1 MPTED
6 TVSTIAKALGEVEE
20 QPLTQIT
27 GVVKVLGE
35 QVSLALLEETQRIEQ
50 NGGMLLP
57 DGSRRRTPGGVF
69 FFLARQKLSHED
81 KVAIF
86 RPVKPAKPPQP
97 APEATR
103 FPRRRVIEVA
113 PAREPQ
119 GRPRPAGGPGFI
131 PPGLPLAAKRVRAR
145 ESIQNAI
152 AALPP
157 DDQAN
162 LLLEVLA
169 ELYERRGVRIP
180 EAAPVSTRLASE
192 PNAAPP
198 PSQRPIP
205 VPIPPTVAVAPAPAP
220 APEPEA
226 PREEPPSSE
235 PAPKRA
241 AATRARSTGTAR
253 TTTKKRA

>member
-20 QPLTQIT
+20 QPLSQIA

-35 QVSLALLEETQRIEQ
+35 PVSLALLEETQRTEQ
-50 NGGMLLP
+50 SGGMLLP

-86 RPVKPAKPPQP
+86 RPIKPAKPAQP
-97 APEATR
+97 AAEPNR

-113 PAREPQ
+113 PSREQPS
-119 GRPRPAGGPGFI
+119 RPRPGGSAFI
-131 PPGLPLAAKRVRAR
+131 PPGLPLAVKRVRAR

-157 DDQAN
+157 DDQSN

-180 EAAPVSTRLASE
+180 EPAPASSRITSDPLAS
-192 PNAAPP
+192 PP

-205 VPIPPTVAVAPAPAP
+205 VPIPPPVAAAAEPA
-220 APEPEA
+220 
-226 PREEPPSSE
+226 REEAPSSE

-241 AATRARSTGTAR
+241 AATRARGTGTAR
-253 TTTKKRA
+253 GTTKKRA

>member
-6 TVSTIAKALGEVEE
+6 TVSAIAKALSEVEE

-27 GVVKVLGE
+27 GVVKVLGD

-50 NGGMLLP
+50 SGGMLLP
-57 DGSRRRTPGGVF
+57 DNSRRRTAGGVF

-86 RPVKPAKPPQP
+86 RPVKPAKPAQP
-97 APEATR
+97 APEANR

-113 PAREPQ
+113 PSREPS
-119 GRPRPAGGPGFI
+119 RPRPGGGGGGFI

-157 DDQAN
+157 DDQSN

-180 EAAPVSTRLASE
+180 EAAAPSSSRMTSDPL
-192 PNAAPP
+192 AAPP

-205 VPIPPTVAVAPAPAP
+205 VPIPPVVAAPVAIAV
-220 APEPEA
+220 EPV
-226 PREEPPSSE
+226 REEPPSSE

-241 AATRARSTGTAR
+241 AATRARSTGTTR

>member
-1 MPTED
+1 MPTEE

-20 QPLTQIT
+20 QPLTQIA

-35 QVSLALLEETQRIEQ
+35 QVALGLLEETQRIEQ
-50 NGGMLLP
+50 SGGMFLP
-57 DGSRRRTPGGVF
+57 DNSRRRTPGGVF
-69 FFLARQKLSHED
+69 FLLARQKLSHED

-86 RPVKPAKPPQP
+86 RPAKPPKPPQP
-97 APEATR
+97 APEPNR

-113 PAREPQ
+113 PSRESPS
-119 GRPRPAGGPGFI
+119 RPRPGGNAFI

-157 DDQAN
+157 DDQTN

-180 EAAPVSTRLASE
+180 EPVPASSRMTSE
-192 PNAAPP
+192 PHAAPP

-205 VPIPPTVAVAPAPAP
+205 VPIPPAVAPAIAEPA
-220 APEPEA
+220 
-226 PREEPPSSE
+226 REEPPSSE

-241 AATRARSTGTAR
+241 AATRARAATAR

>member
-27 GVVKVLGE
+27 GVVRVLGD
-35 QVSLALLEETQRIEQ
+35 QVSLAVLEETQRIEQ
-50 NGGMLLP
+50 SGGMLLP

-86 RPVKPAKPPQP
+86 RPVKPAKPAQP
-97 APEATR
+97 VPEATR

-113 PAREPQ
+113 PTREGPP
-119 GRPRPAGGPGFI
+119 RPRPGGGSGFI

-180 EAAPVSTRLASE
+180 EPAPAPASARVASE
-192 PNAAPP
+192 PHAAPP

-205 VPIPPTVAVAPAPAP
+205 VPIPPAVAAAVA
-220 APEPEA
+220 APEPV
-226 PREEPPSSE
+226 REEPPASE

-241 AATRARSTGTAR
+241 AATRTRSTGTAR

>member
-6 TVSTIAKALGEVEE
+6 TVSAIAKALSEVEE

-27 GVVKVLGE
+27 GVVKVLGDS
-35 QVSLALLEETQRIEQ
+35 VSLALLEETQRIEQ
-50 NGGMLLP
+50 SGGMLLP

-86 RPVKPAKPPQP
+86 RPVKPAKPAQP
-97 APEATR
+97 PPEANR

-113 PAREPQ
+113 PAREPS
-119 GRPRPAGGPGFI
+119 RPRPGGGGGFI

-152 AALPP
+152 ATLPP
-157 DDQAN
+157 DDQSN

-180 EAAPVSTRLASE
+180 EAAAPSSSRMTSD
-192 PNAAPP
+192 PHAAPP

-205 VPIPPTVAVAPAPAP
+205 VPIPPAVAAAVV
-220 APEPEA
+220 AEPV
-226 PREEPPSSE
+226 REEPPSSE

-241 AATRARSTGTAR
+241 AATRARSTGTTR

>member
-35 QVSLALLEETQRIEQ
+35 QVSLALLEETQRTEQ
-50 NGGMLLP
+50 SGGMLLP

-81 KVAIF
+81 KVQIF
-86 RPVKPAKPPQP
+86 RPIKPAKPAQP
-97 APEATR
+97 APEAAR
-103 FPRRRVIEVA
+103 FARRRVIEVA
-113 PAREPQ
+113 PAREPAA
-119 GRPRPAGGPGFI
+119 RPRPGGTAVI
-131 PPGLPLAAKRVRAR
+131 PPGLPLAARRVRAR
-145 ESIQNAI
+145 ESVQNAI

-157 DDQAN
+157 EDQSN

-180 EAAPVSTRLASE
+180 EPAPASTRIASD
-192 PNAAPP
+192 PHAAPP

-205 VPIPPTVAVAPAPAP
+205 VPIPPAVAAAV
-220 APEPEA
+220 AAAAEP
-226 PREEPPSSE
+226 PRVEEPPASE

-241 AATRARSTGTAR
+241 AATRARATTATR
-253 TTTKKRA
+253 ATTKKRA